1 MKNLL
6 CRTKSGRRK
15 GSLGLVLDSDA
26 ADEAASTNGAAA
38 APAPADA
45 VEDANHATAGP
56 APAVVDDATAGPAPV
71 DGGDGAAPDD
81 DGSESE
87 LADDDGISESSTAW
101 EKERRTA
108 LSRTSSAHLA
118 EAVRRGDDL
127 EAKLRTARGE
137 LRQERARLA
146 ALSTRLGAVEAT
158 LRLERESIR
167 PEREKL
173 VAMAMDAVDRAT
185 RLNDACRALHATNAA
200 LRGELDGYQRREAGS
215 TVGLRRSISGRP
227 L

>member
-6 CRTKSGRRK
+6 SRTKSGRRK

-26 ADEAASTNGAAA
+26 AEQAVSTNGAAA

-56 APAVVDDATAGPAPV
+56 APVVDDAKAGPAPG

-200 LRGELDGYQRREAGS
+200 LRGELGY
-215 TVGLRRSISGRP
+215 
-227 L
+227 